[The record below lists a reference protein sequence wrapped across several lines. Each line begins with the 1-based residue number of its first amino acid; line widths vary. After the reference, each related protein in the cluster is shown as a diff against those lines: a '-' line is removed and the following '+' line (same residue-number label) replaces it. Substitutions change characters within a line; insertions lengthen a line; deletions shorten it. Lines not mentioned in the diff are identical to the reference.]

1 MILDNLPNLIV
12 IAYFLLP
19 PVLVY
24 AIYKGRD
31 VPFHWMFLVFG
42 VFLSICG
49 TAYVIQTWQIWY
61 PNTWISEFL
70 KILTVIVGIAI
81 AFMVLA
87 LLPVA
92 LALPSPARLEATK
105 LALESEI
112 CDRLRAEKA
121 LCDLASQLEQKVE
134 QRTAELSDVNF
145 ALKREIS
152 DRLFAEKSLRQSETQ
167 LRTEHQQLQAALREL
182 QHTQSQLIQAEKMSS
197 LGQMVAGIAHEV
209 NNPVSF
215 IFSNLHYAKQY
226 TGDLLH
232 LVDLYQQE
240 YPQPSGQIQNFI
252 HKIELDFIRE
262 DLLNLLS
269 SMRVG
274 TERIRQ
280 IVLSMRNFSRLHEAE
295 MKPVDIHEGIDN
307 TLLILNHRLKAVGNH
322 TAIQVIKEYSS
333 LPLVECYAGQLNQV
347 FMNIL
352 SNAIDALRE
361 LEAHKFE
368 QKQRRVQ
375 NTLSIRIQTQVLADN
390 CVNIRI
396 ADNGIGIAENLKQKL
411 FDPFFTTKP
420 VGKGTGL
427 GLSICYQIVVDKHR
441 GQLRCVSAS
450 GQGAEFVIKIPIRQ
464 SPVEQA
470 L

>member
-1 MILDNLPNLIV
+1 MILDNLPILIV
-12 IAYFLLP
+12 VAYFLLP

-24 AIYKGRD
+24 ALYKGRD

-70 KILTVIVGIAI
+70 KILTVVVGMAI

-112 CDRLRAEKA
+112 GDRLRAEKA
-121 LCDLASQLEQKVE
+121 LCELASQLEQKVE
-134 QRTAELSDVNF
+134 QRTAELSEVNF

-152 DRLFAEKSLRQSETQ
+152 DRLGAEKSLRQSEAQ
-167 LRTEHQQLQAALREL
+167 LRAEHQQLQAALREL
-182 QHTQSQLIQAEKMSS
+182 QSTQSQLIQAEKMSS

-209 NNPVSF
+209 NNPISF
-215 IFSNLHYAKQY
+215 IFSNLEYAEQY
-226 TGDLLH
+226 TQDLLH

-240 YPQPSGQIQNFI
+240 YPQPSGQIKNCI
-252 HKIELDFIRE
+252 HKIELNFIRE
-262 DLLNLLS
+262 DFSNLLC

-280 IVLSMRNFSRLHEAE
+280 IVLSMRNFSRLDEAE
-295 MKPVDIHEGIDN
+295 IKSVNIHEGIEN
-307 TLLILNHRLKAVGNH
+307 TLLILNHRLKAVGKH
-322 TAIQVIKEYSS
+322 SAIKVIKEYSS
-333 LPLVECYAGQLNQV
+333 LPLVECYAGPLNQV

-361 LEAHKFE
+361 SEADHFE
-368 QKQRRVQ
+368 QKQMPVH
-375 NTLSIRIQTQVLADN
+375 NTLSIRIQTQILADN
-390 CVNIRI
+390 YAMVRI
-396 ADNGIGIAENLKQKL
+396 ADNGAGVAENFRQKL

-427 GLSICYQIVVDKHR
+427 GLSICYQIVVDKHG
-441 GQLRCVSAS
+441 GQLRCISPS
-450 GQGAEFVIKIPIRQ
+450 GQGAEFVIQIPIRQ
-464 SPVEQA
+464 SPVV
-470 L
+470 